1 MVTLRAMENIQV
13 LSELLFG
20 SWRSEARHALRKVSC
35 TASSARPSSFNA
47 LQLILKISPPNA
59 S

>member
-1 MVTLRAMENIQV
+1 MENIQV